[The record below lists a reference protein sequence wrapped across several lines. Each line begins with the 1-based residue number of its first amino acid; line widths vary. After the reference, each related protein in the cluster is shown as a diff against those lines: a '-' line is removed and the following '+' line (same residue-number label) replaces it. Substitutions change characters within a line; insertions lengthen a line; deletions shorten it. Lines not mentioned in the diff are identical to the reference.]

1 MPRRRKC
8 WAYTAGQKPHS
19 VRVYERTPGGP
30 VYARTWD
37 SARGLWR
44 KRSLGHR
51 DRPRAKAFAHE
62 LHARLVQGEED
73 RQAGRVTLSEVFALY
88 RRHKTPTKSPAHQRE
103 DRRKVKLWTRFLG
116 PKKDPHDV
124 SLSLSFYTNSI
135 QIWV

>member
-1 MPRRRKC
+1 MGRRRKC

-51 DRPRAKAFAHE
+51 DRPKAKAFAHE
-62 LHARLVQGEED
+62 LHAKLVKGTED
-73 RQAGRVTLSEVFALY
+73 
-88 RRHKTPTKSPAHQRE
+88 
-103 DRRKVKLWTRFLG
+103 
-116 PKKDPHDV
+116 
-124 SLSLSFYTNSI
+124 
-135 QIWV
+135 